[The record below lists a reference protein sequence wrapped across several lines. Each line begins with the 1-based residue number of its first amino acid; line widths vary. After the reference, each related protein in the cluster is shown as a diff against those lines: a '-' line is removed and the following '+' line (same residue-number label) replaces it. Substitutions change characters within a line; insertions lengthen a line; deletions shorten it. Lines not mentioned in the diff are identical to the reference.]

1 MLILLRPQALVVNA
15 DYQKQGASKKALTVT
30 INGTSIDRARRGIG
44 GRKLFFARY
53 HNLTLLLQEIHMNK
67 ARRKVIA
74 EMVEELSVLRARIE
88 QLQEEEQDALDNLPD
103 GIQASDR
110 GQIMQAAADALG
122 NACDELDNVTAALV
136 EASGDEA

>member
-1 MLILLRPQALVVNA
+1 M
-15 DYQKQGASKKALTVT
+15 ALTVS
-30 INGTSIDRARRGIG
+30 INGTSIDRARRRNA

-53 HNLTLLLQEIHMNK
+53 HNLTCMLQEIHMNK